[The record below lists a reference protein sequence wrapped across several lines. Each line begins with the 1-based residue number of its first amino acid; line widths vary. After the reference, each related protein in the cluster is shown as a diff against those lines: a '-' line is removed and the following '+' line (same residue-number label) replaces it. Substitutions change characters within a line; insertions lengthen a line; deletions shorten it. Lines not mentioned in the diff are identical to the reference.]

1 MGLDRAKQPKP
12 ATQAK
17 PGARTAD
24 GTRGNSGLQ
33 SKLGPQTRA
42 VHGGEPERH
51 GVNGPVVT
59 EIIRTSTFTF
69 SNTEEMKEWA
79 EGKNKAYIFTRYG
92 NPTLSVAEKKI
103 APPEAR
109 RKSPPCPK
117 RPPPRPPRLRA
128 PQFSFPPRSALD
140 SRSACKCRLCSCPR
154 PTPSFLPCWKR

>member
-1 MGLDRAKQPKP
+1 MVMNRAKQPKP

-79 EGKNKAYIFTRYG
+79 EGKNKEIGRASCRERVEITVVG
-92 NPTLSVAEKKI
+92 IALKK
-103 APPEAR
+103 
-109 RKSPPCPK
+109 K
-117 RPPPRPPRLRA
+117 
-128 PQFSFPPRSALD
+128 
-140 SRSACKCRLCSCPR
+140 
-154 PTPSFLPCWKR
+154 